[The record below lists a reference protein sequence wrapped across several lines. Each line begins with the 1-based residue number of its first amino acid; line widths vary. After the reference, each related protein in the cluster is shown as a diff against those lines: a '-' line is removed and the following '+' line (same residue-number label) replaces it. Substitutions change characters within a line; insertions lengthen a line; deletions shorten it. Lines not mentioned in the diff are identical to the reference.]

1 MSEAEII
8 KNNNEN
14 NIISTYSIPRN
25 RLQTNILDVRKLFE
39 SKFPETRPRR
49 GSDLKRE
56 TRPRRGSDLK
66 RETRP
71 RRGSDLIRENPSK
84 ENASQSSPK
93 IDTIKFIIPEISY
106 NITSVFLEN
115 IKKLFSQDTIY
126 LTTMLPKEI
135 AIVGV
140 RNNVLNKLINLV
152 AFTRIPSVTA
162 RC

>member
-1 MSEAEII
+1 MEVLNTTPA
-8 KNNNEN
+8 K
-14 NIISTYSIPRN
+14 N

>member
-1 MSEAEII
+1 MKSTLVMSRITSNKKI
-8 KNNNEN
+8 RYFNFFLDTILFINQHCLKQRRKFWKF
-14 NIISTYSIPRN
+14 STQHPQKN

-39 SKFPETRPRR
+39 SKFP
-49 GSDLKRE
+49 E

-106 NITSVFLEN
+106 NMTFS
-115 IKKLFSQDTIY
+115 KDTLF
-126 LTTMLPKEI
+126 
-135 AIVGV
+135 
-140 RNNVLNKLINLV
+140 
-152 AFTRIPSVTA
+152 
-162 RC
+162 

>member
-1 MSEAEII
+1 MFAHSKSSMFPHYNLLGYPKQTKKHSKMSAHS
-8 KNNNEN
+8 K
-14 NIISTYSIPRN
+14 SSMFQHYTH
-25 RLQTNILDVRKLFE
+25 
-39 SKFPETRPRR
+39 SKFRKNYKFHYP
-49 GSDLKRE
+49 
-56 TRPRRGSDLK
+56 
-66 RETRP
+66 
-71 RRGSDLIRENPSK
+71 N
-84 ENASQSSPK
+84 QSSPK

>member
-1 MSEAEII
+1 MEVLNTTPA
-8 KNNNEN
+8 K
-14 NIISTYSIPRN
+14 N

-39 SKFPETRPRR
+39 SKFP
-49 GSDLKRE
+49 E